1 MRTLLLE
8 LRCSSCGVSA
18 DADRVQR
25 RCGDC
30 GGALLAHYDMGRG
43 GPGLR
48 QVLGRRPGLLRVHEL
63 APLRSHHFPTLG
75 EGATPLLPG
84 EGLAVELDLPHLVIK
99 DEGQNPSGSW
109 ECRGVSVATA
119 RARELGIGRISMR
132 SAGDSARAAAA
143 YGALQGLDVRL
154 QIPEDSSA
162 QLQDELRSRGA
173 ELQLLPWAQIQQPDG
188 EAQIGGDGGWL
199 DLSAMAEPFRLEGAK
214 TLGFELIYDLGRV
227 PDAILCP
234 TGTGLAIAALGKAFD
249 EMEALGWIAAVRP
262 RLVAVQAESFAPL
275 VHAFRKHRDQ
285 VQAWTRSSGGAPRE
299 LRCSAPQASALALEA
314 LRSSRGTAIAV
325 PEREIAAGQS
335 LLARRL
341 GLAGSGASGAC
352 VAAARALRQSGF
364 LHREALVVA
373 VSPSNGQ

>member
-1 MRTLLLE
+1 VRTLLLE
-8 LRCSSCGVSA
+8 FRCASCGGVA
-18 DADRVQR
+18 EADRIQR
-25 RCGDC
+25 RCSDC
-30 GGALLAHYDMGRG
+30 GGALLARYDLSRG
-43 GPGLR
+43 APGLR
-48 QVLGRRPGLLRVHEL
+48 QVLGRPPGLLRVHEL
-63 APLRSHHFPTLG
+63 SPLRSHHFATLG

-119 RARELGIGRISMR
+119 RARELGIGRISLC

-154 QIPEDSSA
+154 QIPDDSPAS
-162 QLQDELRSRGA
+162 LLDELRGRGA
-173 ELQLLPWAQIQQPDG
+173 ELQLLPWAQIQQQDSA
-188 EAQIGGDGGWL
+188 EHKNGDGWL

-227 PDAILCP
+227 PDAIICP
-234 TGTGLAIAALGKAFD
+234 TGTGLAIAAIGKAFD
-249 EMEALGWIAAVRP
+249 EMEAMGWIAAVRP
-262 RLVAVQAESFAPL
+262 RLVAVQSDTFAPL

-285 VQAWTRSSGGAPRE
+285 VQAWTKASDSAPRE
-299 LRCSAPQASALALEA
+299 LRCSSTQASALALDA

-325 PEREIAAGQS
+325 PEREIAAGQR

-341 GLAGSGASGAC
+341 GLAGSAATGAA

-373 VSPSNGQ
+373 VSPSNGL